1 MENIVLSNNR
11 SKCINNMYSLG
22 IDFGTTF
29 TKASLYNS
37 ATKELSK
44 VPLNPNVLDFGF
56 AKSEYAM
63 PTVVSYLDGNFQ
75 VGQDAVNSRLM
86 ADISFD
92 NFKVFLENEE
102 DKDTKAFNLTYTNL
116 ITQII
121 DHVRVC
127 AEKALPEGG
136 KIDNVVLTVP
146 AVCMPNGRRWKRMLE
161 AGKEVFGDNLEINI
175 IPEPVAAGYCLLG
188 KKIQQDRSLNG
199 KYYVIYDFG
208 GGTFDCCVF
217 KVQDEQIL
225 LVGKS
230 VGSDENLKWGGI
242 YLDNLIRRDYISS
255 GVIIQGLV
263 ASLKDAPM
271 RRKREIEETL
281 RTEPVK
287 AKISL
292 SDGEVYNFKTGDHSI
307 SRAKF
312 ESLAKKMLEDTISKT
327 VGIIK
332 DCENDGEDVS
342 LKNIDT
348 VFLVGGSSRIPL
360 ISKLWEEKRIPQF
373 TFGVQSLDKH
383 QYKLVTTEIEI
394 VASGAAMYPGLRI
407 KPERMIALGIDHYSH
422 ERYNEA
428 ALCFNNAN
436 SPDGY
441 FMLGML
447 YFEGKIGSSPNY
459 PDAIRN
465 FILSDSSEANAVIS
479 RCAYMGQQGV
489 PQDISSAYEYLAK
502 SGNCLL
508 AQKLNTV
515 LKIENPTPES
525 IEELRT
531 FDPLMDFI
539 NSYLLSDKG
548 RYASLLKEER
558 EEQPSDPDLDFLDLI
573 SKANWSF

>member
-1 MENIVLSNNR
+1 MH
-11 SKCINNMYSLG
+11 SLG

-29 TKASLYNS
+29 TKASLYDS
-37 ATKELSK
+37 ATKELIK

-92 NFKVFLENEE
+92 NFKVFLENKE
-102 DKDTKAFNLTYTNL
+102 DKDTQSFNITYTDL

-121 DHVRVC
+121 AHVRVC
-127 AEKALPEGG
+127 AEKKLPEGG
-136 KIDNVVLTVP
+136 KISNVVLTVP
-146 AVCMPNGRRWKRMLE
+146 AVCMPNGRRWKRMLD
-161 AGKEVFGDNLEINI
+161 AAKEVFGANMEINI

-188 KKIQQDRSLNG
+188 KSIQRNRSLNG

-255 GVIIQGLV
+255 GEIINGLV
-263 ASLKDAPM
+263 ASLKDAPI
-271 RRKREIEETL
+271 RQKREIEETL

-287 AKISL
+287 AKIAL
-292 SDGEVYNFKTGDHSI
+292 SDEEVYNFKTGDHAI
-307 SRAKF
+307 TRVKF
-312 ESLAKKMLEDTISKT
+312 ESLAKEMLEDTISKT
-327 VGIIK
+327 IGIIK
-332 DCENDGEDVS
+332 NCENDGENVS
-342 LKNIDT
+342 LKSIDT
-348 VFLVGGSSRIPL
+348 IFLVGGSSRIPL
-360 ISKLWEEKRIPQF
+360 ISKLWDEKRIPQSS
-373 TFGVQSLDKH
+373 FGAQSLDKH

-394 VASGAAMYPGLRI
+394 VASGAAMYSGLRV
-407 KPERMIALGIDHYSH
+407 KPERMIALGIDHYNH
-422 ERYNEA
+422 TKFNEA

-447 YFEGKIGSSPNY
+447 YFEGKIGNSPNY

-465 FILSDSSEANAVIS
+465 FILSGSPEANAVLARS
-479 RCAYMGQQGV
+479 AYLGQQGI
-489 PQDISSAYEYLAK
+489 PQDISSAREYLAN
-502 SGNCLL
+502 SGSCLL
-508 AQKLNTV
+508 SQKLNSV
-515 LKIENPTPES
+515 LKAENPSRDS
-525 IEELRT
+525 IEEVRT
-531 FDPLMDFI
+531 FDPLMDFV
-539 NSYLLSDKG
+539 NSYLLSNKG

-558 EEQPSDPDLDFLDLI
+558 EEQPSSPELDFLDLI